1 MQRQSM
7 IPVVAVVAGL
17 GLFPFVQARGQTD
30 GVATFVMRSRHGQR
44 VDTVV
49 QTSRGK
55 SLRMEGFGG
64 AKGDAFI
71 IDADK
76 GRMIMLDPAKK
87 TAMILTRQDQERMK
101 AMGEAMMS
109 GSKNK
114 PAGPD
119 RVEPVVT
126 RTGRTETVAGIRC
139 DVYHLATTSKDK
151 KEDGD
156 VCLGEAGFGIFQ
168 VVANNPMFRTAA
180 PQEWDQFKK
189 LVSEGKGLMK
199 ATATE
204 DGKTFNSL
212 ELIRFE
218 RKSVPSSAFDPPAG
232 YQVESMGDMLGKASG
247 ALEQLQKLRPKR
259 PPTR

>member
-7 IPVVAVVAGL
+7 MPVVAVVAGL
-17 GLFPFVQARGQTD
+17 GLFPFVQARGQAD
-30 GVATFVMRSRHGQR
+30 GVATFVMRSQHGQQ

-87 TAMILTRQDQERMK
+87 TAMVLTREDQERMT
-101 AMGEAMMS
+101 AMGNAMM
-109 GSKNK
+109 GGQHK
-114 PAGPD
+114 PAD
-119 RVEPVVT
+119 RARVEPVVT

-139 DVYHLATTSKDK
+139 EVYHLAMASRDK
-151 KEDGD
+151 NEDGD
-156 VCLGEAGFGIFQ
+156 VCLGEVGFGIFQ

-199 ATATE
+199 ATANE
-204 DGKTFNSL
+204 DGKSLNSL

-218 RKSVPSSAFDPPAG
+218 RKSVPASAFDPPAG
-232 YQVESMGDMLGKASG
+232 YEVQSMGNMLNKASG

-259 PPTR
+259 PPL